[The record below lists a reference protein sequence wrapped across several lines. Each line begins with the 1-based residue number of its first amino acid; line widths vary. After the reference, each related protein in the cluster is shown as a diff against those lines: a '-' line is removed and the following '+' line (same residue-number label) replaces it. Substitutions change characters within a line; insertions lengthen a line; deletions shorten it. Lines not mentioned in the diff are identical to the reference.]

1 MGGLVGLVGFQ
12 GEGGLVG
19 SDLGWPSHCC
29 QLLARFPGCPTEVGK
44 IDKQVILLLFEK
56 YK

>member
-1 MGGLVGLVGFQ
+1 MGGLVGLVGLQ

-19 SDLGWPSHCC
+19 SDLVWPSHCC
-29 QLLARFPGCPTEVGK
+29 QLLARFSGCPTEVGK
-44 IDKQVILLLFEK
+44 INKQVILLLFEK